1 MWKYTNIH
9 TRVAEIGMQRAIGM
23 SAGSLFRVFLWEGTY
38 YGMIAAVMGSIA
50 GYICTIF
57 VEAATTDTIRL
68 AAIPVVPILEAGAL
82 AVAACLL
89 ATCIPLRRI
98 SKMSVVEA
106 IEAVE

>member
-1 MWKYTNIH
+1 MGTGMDSHGRRKMAIKVLKIAVGSCMA
-9 TRVAEIGMQRAIGM
+9 VAVAQFFELPYAT
-23 SAGSLFRVFLWEGTY
+23 SAGIVTLLTVQNTRR
-38 YGMIAAVMGSIA
+38 
-50 GYICTIF
+50 
-57 VEAATTDTIRL
+57 DTIRL

>member
-1 MWKYTNIH
+1 MK
-9 TRVAEIGMQRAIGM
+9 QKK
-23 SAGSLFRVFLWEGTY
+23 
-38 YGMIAAVMGSIA
+38 SIA
-50 GYICTIF
+50 GLL
-57 VEAATTDTIRL
+57 RR
-68 AAIPVVPILEAGAL
+68 LEAGAL